1 MGGEGD
7 PEHKAVKKLLN
18 EAVDQAVYLWF
29 MQKRSIGQPISGPLL
44 CEKALD
50 FSIKLGGSS
59 NFRASTGWL
68 QKFKKRHW
76 IREIEIHGEKLSAS
90 ESSASKFQDEM
101 KSYLEQQGYKDEFIY
116 NADETG
122 LYWKSLPRRSLASRA
137 EDAAPGH
144 KVSKE
149 RVTIMI
155 CANASGTH
163 RIPLLLIGKSKKP
176 RSFKNTR
183 NLPVVYSSQRKAWMN
198 SEIFIDWFKKT
209 FIPEVK
215 KYQDSVGQTGKVL
228 LLIDNAPSHP
238 CTESLSKIDETV
250 EARFLPPNSANPA
263 DGSGRDKSVQS
274 IIDVYSKTTLKDCC
288 YMIAGSWSSV
298 RQSTL
303 RSSWNNI
310 LARRELS
317 ATSGASDLGEVVEEV
332 LFNLNT
338 LSLSGE
344 CQKADIEAW
353 LACDSGNPGFQ
364 MLDDDEI
371 AESVLNVEDEMDE
384 DFDTQEA
391 QVACPSHE
399 KAFRCLEVALE
410 WLEWQ
415 EECDPDILIPPIT
428 GI

>member
-90 ESSASKFQDEM
+90 ESSASKFRDEM

-122 LYWKSLPRRSLASRA
+122 LYGKSLPRRSLASRA

-198 SEIFIDWFKKT
+198 SEIFIDCRLSFLRFKHRMLISSPAFTLHAKAS
-209 FIPEVK
+209 I
-215 KYQDSVGQTGKVL
+215 YLASAALLYVL
-228 LLIDNAPSHP
+228 STVYGDSHP
-238 CTESLSKIDETV
+238 FDI
-250 EARFLPPNSANPA
+250 
-263 DGSGRDKSVQS
+263 
-274 IIDVYSKTTLKDCC
+274 
-288 YMIAGSWSSV
+288 SWSV
-298 RQSTL
+298 F
-303 RSSWNNI
+303 
-310 LARRELS
+310 ELS
-317 ATSGASDLGEVVEEV
+317 
-332 LFNLNT
+332 
-338 LSLSGE
+338 
-344 CQKADIEAW
+344 
-353 LACDSGNPGFQ
+353 
-364 MLDDDEI
+364 
-371 AESVLNVEDEMDE
+371 
-384 DFDTQEA
+384 
-391 QVACPSHE
+391 
-399 KAFRCLEVALE
+399 
-410 WLEWQ
+410 
-415 EECDPDILIPPIT
+415 
-428 GI
+428 